1 VGLDTSFLRR
11 RPRRLSGGQQQR
23 VAIARALAG
32 HPEVLICDEAVS
44 ALDASSKEELLKL
57 LRSLADEDNCAVL
70 FISHDVDAVAKI
82 ADEIMVLSDGQVVE
96 SGLAPEVLNQ
106 PKHVSTQN
114 LLRDSGYRDG

>member
-1 VGLDTSFLRR
+1 M
-11 RPRRLSGGQQQR
+11 
-23 VAIARALAG
+23 
-32 HPEVLICDEAVS
+32 
-44 ALDASSKEELLKL
+44 KL

-82 ADEIMVLSDGQVVE
+82 ADEIMVLFDGQVVE
-96 SGLAPEVLNQ
+96 SGLAPAVLNQ